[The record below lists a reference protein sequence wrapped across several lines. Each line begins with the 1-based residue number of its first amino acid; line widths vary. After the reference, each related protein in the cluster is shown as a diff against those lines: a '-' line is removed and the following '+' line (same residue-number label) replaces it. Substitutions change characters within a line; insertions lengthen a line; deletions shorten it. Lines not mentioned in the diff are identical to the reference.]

1 MSICSMTG
9 FGQQFE
15 DFPEGRLSVEIRTL
29 NARGREIG
37 VHASGLTVDE
47 AACREAAAVRFAR
60 GKIDLQLRFEPQSRS
75 STDSVA
81 AFIEELR
88 TRITGRDI
96 LLQEALLARLILA
109 VEGSTGQ
116 RRSQGLE
123 PARLLAVVEAAC
135 LKASD
140 HRRQEGARMGEAIT
154 GVLTRLRLLL
164 SEIEARVPVQE
175 QAMRERLEKRIAEL
189 KLPPEPAF
197 AREIAQLV
205 DRADIHEEIARL
217 GTHLTRIDEALT
229 SDRPVGRELD
239 FVCQEL
245 LRESNTIGSKCSDA
259 GITAAV
265 ISLKTGC
272 EQIRELAANLE

>member
-1 MSICSMTG
+1 
-9 FGQQFE
+9 
-15 DFPEGRLSVEIRTL
+15 
-29 NARGREIG
+29 
-37 VHASGLTVDE
+37 
-47 AACREAAAVRFAR
+47 
-60 GKIDLQLRFEPQSRS
+60 
-75 STDSVA
+75 
-81 AFIEELR
+81 
-88 TRITGRDI
+88 
-96 LLQEALLARLILA
+96 
-109 VEGSTGQ
+109 
-116 RRSQGLE
+116 
-123 PARLLAVVEAAC
+123 
-135 LKASD
+135 
-140 HRRQEGARMGEAIT
+140 MGEAIT
-154 GVLTRLRLLL
+154 VVLTRLRLML

-217 GTHLTRIDEALT
+217 GTHLSRIDEALG

-265 ISLKTGC
+265 ISMKTGC